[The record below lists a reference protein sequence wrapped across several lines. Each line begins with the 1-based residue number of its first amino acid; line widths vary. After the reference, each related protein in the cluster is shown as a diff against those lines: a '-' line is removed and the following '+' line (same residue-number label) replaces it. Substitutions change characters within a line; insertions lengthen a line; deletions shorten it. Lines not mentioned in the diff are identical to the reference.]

1 MIKKILLSL
10 ACLALA
16 SCATLG
22 NLATTNPV
30 DVASDQLA
38 MTAADEKLFDALTSA
53 VTVAA
58 NSAELLAL
66 AGVVPPKSPEAQK
79 VAGLLDTTRNA
90 INRAYAIWRGTVTGN
105 RAVAMQEVNAAFA
118 DLSAELAKW
127 RKAR

>member
-1 MIKKILLSL
+1 MIRKFLMTF

-16 SCATLG
+16 SCGLPGSLG
-22 NLATTNPV
+22 V
-30 DVASDQLA
+30 GSVSDVAAEKLA
-38 MTAADEKLFDALTSA
+38 MTSADEKLFDTLTSA

-66 AGVVPPKSPEAQK
+66 AGVVPPKSTEAEK

-90 INRAYAIWRGTVTGN
+90 INRAYAVWRGTVIGD
-105 RAVAMQEVNAAFA
+105 RAAAMQEVNAAFA
-118 DLSAELAKW
+118 ELSAEMAKW